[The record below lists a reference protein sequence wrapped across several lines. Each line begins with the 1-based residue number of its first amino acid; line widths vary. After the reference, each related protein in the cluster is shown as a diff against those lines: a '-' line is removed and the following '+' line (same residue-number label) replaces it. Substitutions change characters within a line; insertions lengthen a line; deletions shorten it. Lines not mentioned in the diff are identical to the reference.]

1 MENEVVYQGMT
12 FEPFIKRDEIKK
24 QIKRLAA
31 EIKRDYPNGDPVFL
45 CVLNGAYVFAADLYR
60 ECDLPKS
67 EITFI
72 RFKSYEGTSSTGA
85 VKQIMGLVDDISGR
99 DVIIIEDIVDTGVTA
114 VQLRKMLAEYK
125 PKSVKMVSLLF
136 KPDSL
141 RQGTPPEYVG
151 FSIPTRFILGYGL
164 DIDGL
169 ARNLPDIYVL
179 KDDK

>member
-1 MENEVVYQGMT
+1 MENVVYQGMT
-12 FEPFIKRDEIKK
+12 FEPFIKRDEIQK

-31 EIKRDYPNGDPVFL
+31 EIKRDCQSDNPIFL
-45 CVLNGAYVFAADLYR
+45 CVLNGAFVFAADLYR
-60 ECDLPKS
+60 EIDLPKS

-85 VKQIMGLVDDISGR
+85 VKQIMGLVDDLSGR

-114 VQLRKMLAEYK
+114 VQLRKKLAEYGT
-125 PKSVKMVSLLF
+125 KSVKMVTLLF

-141 RQGTPPEYVG
+141 KQGTPPEYVG
-151 FSIPTRFILGYGL
+151 FSIPSRFILGYGL
-164 DIDGL
+164 DIDGM

-179 KDDK
+179 KTED